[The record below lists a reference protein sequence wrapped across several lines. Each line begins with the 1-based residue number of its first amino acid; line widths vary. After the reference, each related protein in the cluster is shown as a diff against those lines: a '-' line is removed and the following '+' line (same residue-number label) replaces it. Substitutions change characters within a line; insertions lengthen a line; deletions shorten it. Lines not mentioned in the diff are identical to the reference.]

1 MDKGYTETFLN
12 LFHGTTQEAAHSIVQ
27 SSFHMSTRKD
37 NWCGDGVYF
46 YDVKA
51 KACWAA
57 DRKCNEIKYET
68 GEKHIQAVV
77 KVDVLNLPK
86 RDILDFRVY
95 KDLCDF
101 ETVTRDV
108 FDESNSFIIDTIDD
122 ATERRIL
129 LRSMLIAYYVQ
140 KRGKKLVV
148 GIFRQRPQVKYEH
161 AITFANSLDLIFGV
175 ETIYCVKDISILQNV
190 EILNN

>member
-12 LFHGTTQEAAHSIVQ
+12 LLHGTTQEAAHSIVQ

-57 DRKCNEIKYET
+57 ERKCYEVKCET
-68 GEKHIQAVV
+68 GEKQIRAIV
-77 KVDVLNLPK
+77 KADILNLPK

-95 KDLCDF
+95 NDLCDF
-101 ETVTRDV
+101 ETVTRNV
-108 FDESNSFIIDTIDD
+108 FDECNSFKIDTVDD
-122 ATERRIL
+122 ANERRIL
-129 LRSMLIAYYVQ
+129 LRSMLISYYVQ
-140 KRGKKLVV
+140 KQNKKLVV

-161 AITFANSLDLIFGV
+161 VINFANNLDLIFGV
-175 ETIYCVKDISILQNV
+175 ETIYCVKDISVLQNV